1 MTKKTLNE
9 IESMREWIEKKIAE
23 HKREIEFY
31 ERLLSLLDQVGAKKV
46 VNEKTRPSEEIKVNE
61 ETVAFLYIKGSELIV
76 KPLVP
81 VRVEDLRIDLLKE
94 KLSLLIPEGVSVDVS
109 KDERGNVAQITIKNL
124 KETSN
129 QEAAL
134 RLASL
139 HISSIMRTRA

>member
-1 MTKKTLNE
+1 LTKKTLNE

-124 KETSN
+124 KEASN

-139 HISSIMRTRA
+139 HISSIMRTRT